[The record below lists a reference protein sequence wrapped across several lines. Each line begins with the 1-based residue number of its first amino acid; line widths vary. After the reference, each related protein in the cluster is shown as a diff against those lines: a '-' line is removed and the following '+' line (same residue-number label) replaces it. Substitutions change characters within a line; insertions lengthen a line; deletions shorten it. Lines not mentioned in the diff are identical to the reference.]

1 MDIRQYY
8 RKYQKPL
15 KLAVFLMALAA
26 GIGTFYWQTSLA
38 HQADAGLWGIADAKE
53 SNVNSK
59 VAGRVVALYVKEG
72 DTVTAGQVLARI
84 DADAES
90 IQQRQAQ
97 AALAAQYAQIQQVA
111 LSSDSTKGKLDAAL
125 KQAQAQAMQAETA
138 KDLAAKDEARYA
150 ALLQQDAVP
159 QQTYDSYRS
168 KLDQAQANYEA
179 AQAAVDS
186 AQSALTE
193 NEANQAAQEAARKQA
208 DALQSQVDTTQLN
221 LGETEIR
228 APYDGVITQ
237 KFVEEGA
244 LIATT
249 VPLFAIQDTADNWI
263 DFPVKE
269 TELGP
274 YQVGD
279 TVTMQG
285 RNGEYVQGT
294 IESIRRKADFATQ
307 KATSERG
314 ETDVMAFNV
323 RVRTNNSAVWPG
335 MRFKLLGK
343 ASS

>member
-72 DTVTAGQVLARI
+72 DTVTAGQVLA
-84 DADAES
+84 
-90 IQQRQAQ
+90 
-97 AALAAQYAQIQQVA
+97 AQYAQIQQVA

-125 KQAQAQAMQAETA
+125 KQAQAQAVQAQMA
-138 KDLAAKDEARYA
+138 RDLAAKDEARYA

-249 VPLFAIQDTADNWI
+249 VPLFAIQDTSDNWV

-269 TELGP
+269 TDLGP

-279 TVTMQG
+279 TVAMQG

-323 RVRTNNSAVWPG
+323 RVRTNSSAVWPG

>member
-125 KQAQAQAMQAETA
+125 KQA
-138 KDLAAKDEARYA
+138 
-150 ALLQQDAVP
+150 
-159 QQTYDSYRS
+159 
-168 KLDQAQANYEA
+168 
-179 AQAAVDS
+179 
-186 AQSALTE
+186 
-193 NEANQAAQEAARKQA
+193 

-221 LGETEIR
+221 LGGTEIR

-249 VPLFAIQDTADNWI
+249 VPLFAIQDTSDNWV
-263 DFPVKE
+263 DFPIKE
-269 TELGP
+269 TDLGP

-279 TVTMQG
+279 AVAMQG

-323 RVRTNNSAVWPG
+323 RVRTNSSAVWPG

>member
-97 AALAAQYAQIQQVA
+97 AALAAQYAQIQQVV

-125 KQAQAQAMQAETA
+125 KQAQAQAVQAQMA
-138 KDLAAKDEARYA
+138 RDLAAKDEARYA

-168 KLDQAQANYEA
+168 KLDQAQANY
-179 AQAAVDS
+179 
-186 AQSALTE
+186 
-193 NEANQAAQEAARKQA
+193 EAARKQA

-249 VPLFAIQDTADNWI
+249 VPLFAIQDTSDNWV
-263 DFPVKE
+263 DFPIKE
-269 TELGP
+269 TDLGP

-279 TVTMQG
+279 AVAMQG

-323 RVRTNNSAVWPG
+323 RVRTNSSAVWPG

>member
-8 RKYQKPL
+8 RKYRNPL

-26 GIGTFYWQTSLA
+26 GLGLFYWQTSLA
-38 HQADAGLWGIADAKE
+38 RQADADLWGIADAKE
-53 SNVNSK
+53 SNVHSK

-84 DADAES
+84 DTDAES

-97 AALAAQYAQIQQVA
+97 ASLAAQYAQIQQII

-125 KQAQAQAMQAETA
+125 KQARAQAGQAKVA
-138 KDLAAKDEARYA
+138 RDVAAKDEARYA
-150 ALLQQDAVP
+150 ALLQQGAVS
-159 QQTYDSYRS
+159 QMTYDAYRS
-168 KLDQAQANYEA
+168 QLDQAQANYEA
-179 AQAAVDS
+179 ARAAVDS
-186 AQSALTE
+186 AQAALTE
-193 NEANQAAQEAARKQA
+193 NKANQAAQEAARGQA
-208 DALQSQVDTTQLN
+208 DALQSQLDTTQLN
-221 LGETEIR
+221 LRETEIR
-228 APYDGVITQ
+228 APYQGVITQ

-249 VPLFAIQDTADNWI
+249 VPLFAIQDTADNWV

-269 TELGP
+269 TDLGS

-279 TVTMQG
+279 TVALQG
-285 RNGEYVQGT
+285 RNGKYVQGT

-314 ETDVMAFNV
+314 DTDVMAFNV
-323 RVRTNNSAVWPG
+323 RVRTDSSAVWPG
-335 MRFKLLGK
+335 MRFRLLGK
-343 ASS
+343 ASL